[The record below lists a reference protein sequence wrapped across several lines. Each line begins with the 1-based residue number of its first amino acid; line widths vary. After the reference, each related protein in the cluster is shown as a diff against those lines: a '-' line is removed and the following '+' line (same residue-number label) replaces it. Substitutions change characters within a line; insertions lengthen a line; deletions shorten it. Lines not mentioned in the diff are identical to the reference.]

1 MDTKPSEQAVPRLE
15 PWAAHAEQWS
25 RVGPPLRPCLEDLHR
40 LQAAWVNSLPQ
51 GLPTRPIEILLLGVT
66 PEIAIFPWA
75 SDFNL
80 TAVDASAMM
89 IQAVWPGNAPGRRA
103 VLGDWL
109 SLPFGAAAFDL
120 ILCDCGLVVI
130 ADMDL
135 FTPLSREL
143 QRVLR
148 PDGRVVLRH
157 FSRPDNPE
165 SVADLTLAVAAG
177 GVGNF
182 NELKLRL
189 LMALQGDRAD
199 LGVSL
204 SETFDCFERLFPDRE
219 ALAARLGC
227 SLAII
232 STIDAYRGRNARY
245 AFPTVAEVAD
255 AFETFSLLLG
265 PAGQYELADRCPV
278 FSLTPKP

>member
-1 MDTKPSEQAVPRLE
+1 MQT
-15 PWAAHAEQWS
+15 
-25 RVGPPLRPCLEDLHR
+25 
-40 LQAAWVNSLPQ
+40 AWVNSLPQ
-51 GLPTRPIEILLLGVT
+51 SLPTRPLEILLLGVT
-66 PEIAIFPWA
+66 PEIATFPWA
-75 SDFNL
+75 TDFNL

-89 IQAVWPGNAPGRRA
+89 IQAVWPGDAPGRRA

-109 SLPFGAAAFDL
+109 SLPFAAAAFDL

-130 ADMDL
+130 ADMNL
-135 FTPLSREL
+135 FTSLSREL

-157 FSRPDNPE
+157 LSRPEKSE
-165 SVADLTLAVAAG
+165 SVAGLTLAAATG

-189 LMALQGDRAD
+189 LMGLQGDRAD

-232 STIDAYRGRNARY
+232 STIDAYRGRSARY
-245 AFPTVAEVAD
+245 AFPTIAEVAD
-255 AFETFSLLLG
+255 AFGTFSLMLG
-265 PAGQYELADRCPV
+265 PAGHYGLADRCPV